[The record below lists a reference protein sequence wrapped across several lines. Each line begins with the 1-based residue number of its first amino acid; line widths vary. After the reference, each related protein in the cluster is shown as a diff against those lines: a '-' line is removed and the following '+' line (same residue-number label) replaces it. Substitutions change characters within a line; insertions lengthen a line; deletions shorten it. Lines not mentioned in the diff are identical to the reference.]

1 MDLPAPII
9 AKNDYKRV
17 LQMVAWPP
25 HGGLLLSKRLVLE
38 PWKNNG
44 KSFPT
49 TFISPS
55 WRSHCDCNLSC
66 LGLMSAP
73 GREARKEGHCPPKMT
88 RTKMSW

>member
-17 LQMVAWPP
+17 LQMVAGPP

-44 KSFPT
+44 KSFPM

-66 LGLMSAP
+66 LGLMSATLQGGQLGP
-73 GREARKEGHCPPKMT
+73 LHLAR
-88 RTKMSW
+88 